1 MVENIRI
8 QDVYKIYQS
17 GTLIH
22 RLETVALRGITIN
35 IEQNDFITVMGPSG
49 SGKTT
54 LLNILGGLDTP
65 SAGNIIFENSDGYSV
80 NITKLSETQLDYWR
94 YDKIGYVFQSDNL
107 LHHLTALE
115 NVELPLKFLGR
126 KDGSRAVDLL
136 TKLGLEDRIHHRT
149 YQLSAGERQRV
160 ALASALVIKP
170 DMILADE
177 PTGEL
182 DSHTVAEVM
191 KVFQQLH
198 KDEDI
203 IFFLVTHNP
212 LVAAYGNRFFTLDD
226 GYLAERDEAFSYDDF
241 ASSLGEYKLRIDKHH
256 RLLMPQQ
263 LLQDLSPPE
272 GIVQLNLVE
281 YSKLII
287 SNPAPELED
296 DDNSDI
302 VLAQVDMKNR
312 ILLPRDIWKS
322 IKDIQPLTGS
332 FDESKNRVLLEGGT
346 KNE

>member
-1 MVENIRI
+1 MIKKIRI

-17 GTLIH
+17 GSLTQ
-22 RLETVALRGITIN
+22 RLETVALRGISIN

-49 SGKTT
+49 CGKTT
-54 LLNILGGLDTP
+54 LLNILGGLDIP

-80 NITKLSETQLDYWR
+80 NITKLSEPQRDYWR

-115 NVELPLKFLGR
+115 NVELPLKFLGK
-126 KDGSRAVDLL
+126 KDGTRAIDLL
-136 TKLGLEDRIHHRT
+136 TRLGLGDRVHHRT

-182 DSHTVAEVM
+182 DSQTVAEVM
-191 KVFQQLH
+191 KVFTQLH
-198 KDEDI
+198 KEEDI

-212 LVAAYGNRFFTLDD
+212 LVAKHGNRFFTLDD
-226 GYLAERDEAFSYDDF
+226 GYIAERDEVFSYNDF
-241 ASSLGEYKLRIDKHH
+241 ASTLGEYKVRLDKHH

-263 LLQDLSPPE
+263 LLQELSLPE
-272 GIVQLNLVE
+272 GIVQLFLEDN
-281 YSKLII
+281 SKLII
-287 SNPAPELED
+287 THATPETSD
-296 DDNSDI
+296 DESD
-302 VLAQVDMKNR
+302 VNLAQVDIKNR
-312 ILLPRDIWKS
+312 ILLPRDIWKAL
-322 IKDIQPLTGS
+322 KDKQPLTGS
-332 FDESKNRVLLEGGT
+332 FDDTQQRVVLEGGT
-346 KNE
+346 KND